1 MNIKLRHSIWG
12 RLFSLI
18 FGGVRHS
25 YIDADIVA
33 CTVEDASRD
42 EVMIVWAW
50 NLDATSVPDVSA
62 FAIAGKTIT
71 NVAVAG
77 GIVTLTVSVAY
88 DFGDVPGD
96 VVYVAPALNPLKQES
111 SGSVVN
117 NFTETITSYIT
128 YPAALDDGH
137 HWWYDAT
144 DLTQITKDGSN
155 LVSAWHSKGVA
166 DRTLLQATGT
176 NQPLW
181 VSPGTIR
188 FDGIDNF
195 LKTAAFTW
203 GQPAFVYIIIKQIS
217 WANGDRIFVGNVAAS
232 LGLAQFTA
240 TPIIKQLTA
249 SGATGADSNELS
261 IGAWGIVRLLYNGAN
276 SKIQVNDGAVD
287 TGNSYL
293 SVFGGYTVGRRGDA
307 NDCYSNIEVKDI
319 ICCDT
324 TDAANEAEI
333 YAFLLSRKP

>member
-33 CTVEDASRD
+33 CTVEDASRA
-42 EVMIVWAW
+42 EVVIVWAW

-62 FAIAGKTIT
+62 FTIAGKTIT

-77 GIVTLTVSVAY
+77 GLVTLTVSVAY

-144 DLTQITKDGSN
+144 DLTQVTKDGSN
-155 LVSAWHSKGVA
+155 LVSVWHSKGVA

-203 GQPAFVYIIIKQIS
+203 NQPCFVYMLVKQITWTNYDTIFDGNTS
-217 WANGDRIFVGNVAAS
+217 FSLCLRQRTTSPVIVIRAPNDVASNSDLILNTWAVVRV
-232 LGLAQFTA
+232 
-240 TPIIKQLTA
+240 LT
-249 SGATGADSNELS
+249 
-261 IGAWGIVRLLYNGAN
+261 NGAN
-276 SKIQVNDGAVD
+276 SKIQVNNSAAT
-287 TGNSYL
+287 TGECTSNA
-293 SVFGGYTVGRRGDA
+293 GGFTVGARGA
-307 NDCYSNIEVKDI
+307 GNGAWSNIEVKDI
-319 ICCDT
+319 VCCDQD
-324 TDAANEAEI
+324 DAANEAEI

>member
-33 CTVEDASRD
+33 CTVEDASRA
-42 EVMIVWAW
+42 EVVIVWAW

-62 FAIAGKTIT
+62 FTIAGKTIT

-77 GIVTLTVSVAY
+77 GLVTLTVSVAY

-111 SGSVVN
+111 SGIVVN

-128 YPAALDDGH
+128 YPTALDDGH

-144 DLTQITKDGSN
+144 DLTQVTKDGSN
-155 LVSAWHSKGVA
+155 FVSEWHSKGVA

-176 NQPLW
+176 KQPLW
-181 VSPGTIR
+181 VTGGTIR
-188 FDGIDNF
+188 FNGIDEF
-195 LKTAAFTW
+195 MKTAAFTW
-203 GQPAFVYIIIKQIS
+203 KQPEFIYILIKEIVWSYGQYWFDGLTADTGGIRTYPNTYPCFTICAP
-217 WANGDRIFVGNVAAS
+217 IFV
-232 LGLAQFTA
+232 
-240 TPIIKQLTA
+240 
-249 SGATGADSNELS
+249 SNNANLQQDT
-261 IGAWGIVRLLYNGAN
+261 WGIIRVLFKGTQ
-276 SKIQVNDGAVD
+276 SSHQVD
-287 TGNSYL
+287 TTTKISGNAGL
-293 SVFGGYTVGRRGDA
+293 NNMGGFTLGARGNNTSFA
-307 NDCYSNIEVKDI
+307 NIEVKDI

-324 TDAANEAEI
+324 DDAANEAEI
-333 YAFLLSRKP
+333 YSWLVTRKP

>member
-1 MNIKLRHSIWG
+1 M
-12 RLFSLI
+12 
-18 FGGVRHS
+18 
-25 YIDADIVA
+25 A

-62 FAIAGKTIT
+62 FTIAGKTIT

-77 GIVTLTVSVAY
+77 GLVTLTVSVAY

-166 DRTLLQATGT
+166 DRPLLQATGT

-203 GQPAFVYIIIKQIS
+203 NQPEMIYIIVKQITWTS
-217 WANGDRIFVGNVAAS
+217 LDTIFDGNSTSYFRLYQNTLSPNMSFISGGAVIS
-232 LGLAQFTA
+232 TD
-240 TPIIKQLTA
+240 PDLTL
-249 SGATGADSNELS
+249 NE
-261 IGAWGIVRLLYNGAN
+261 WGIIRVLASGAN
-276 SKIQVNDGAVD
+276 SKIITNNNIAI
-287 TGNSYL
+287 TGNAGKWAA
-293 SVFGGYTVGRRGDA
+293 GGFTLGTRG
-307 NDCYSNIEVKDI
+307 NTTGNYSNIEVKDI
-319 ICCDT
+319 VCCDQD
-324 TDAANEAEI
+324 DAANEAEI